1 VKLPSTNGVNCNQ
14 KCWLAERSNRAIP
27 TVLFSSARKYRVPF
41 GHAVEDVV
49 KTNAA
54 RLFSDHDGVTGDRA
68 PYDSL
73 GVSAARVSNGTQ
85 GRIHE
90 ASKLHH
96 LRLVNV
102 TDDQTERRSRQVS

>member
-14 KCWLAERSNRAIP
+14 KCWLAERSKRAIP
-27 TVLFSSARKYRVPF
+27 TVLFSS
-41 GHAVEDVV
+41 EDVV